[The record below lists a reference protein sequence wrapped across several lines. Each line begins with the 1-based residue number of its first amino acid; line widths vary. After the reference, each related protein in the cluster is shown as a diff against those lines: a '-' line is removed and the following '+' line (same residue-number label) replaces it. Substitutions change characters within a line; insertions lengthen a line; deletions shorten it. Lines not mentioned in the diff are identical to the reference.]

1 MWKSISFSLLPIFD
15 TLFSEHKILSLFNI
29 FTFRSF
35 MDKSVFEEI
44 AFLCKWLPAVCKNTL
59 ERTLSCVRSQM
70 IKEIMPLSK
79 NHFTWFY
86 ITLHDPVPSLRPRVL
101 KFKNTEVASLWNKIL
116 FYVNTL
122 EVYWAAMLHLN
133 PYFSRWT
140 VYLACLPD
148 QFWQFTG

>member
-1 MWKSISFSLLPIFD
+1 MWKCISFS
-15 TLFSEHKILSLFNI
+15 TLINFWYRISENKILSLLNI

-35 MDKSVFEEI
+35 MDKSVFKEI
-44 AFLCKWLPAVCKNTL
+44 AFLCKWLSAVCKYTL

-70 IKEIMPLSK
+70 IKEIMPLSE
-79 NHFTWFY
+79 NHFAWLY

-101 KFKNTEVASLWNKIL
+101 KFKNTEVASLWNKVL

-122 EVYWAAMLHLN
+122 EVHWAAMLHLN
-133 PYFSRWT
+133 PYFTRWI
-140 VYLACLPD
+140 VPFACLPD